1 MPQSTPQTAPQSTP
15 QAPQQSTQQGPQQST
30 MSPARMEAF
39 SDGVMAIII
48 TIMVLELKV
57 PARDGLSG
65 LWIVLPTLAVY
76 LLSFLQTG
84 IYWINHHYLM
94 DDVSNVSHS
103 ILWSNLMLLFTLSLI
118 PFATAWVEA
127 KGLSSA
133 DTAIYATICL
143 LPALSFA
150 LLWAAIRSSNP
161 VSKAVGGW
169 KKLFGSAA
177 LYLVA
182 IPAAFW
188 HPAASLLMVAGV
200 AVVWML
206 PPRSVQRKKST
217 AAAAAK
223 AKPPQPPPPPQRPQA
238 PPE

>member
-1 MPQSTPQTAPQSTP
+1 MPQSMPQSMTR
-15 QAPQQSTQQGPQQST
+15 SM

-48 TIMVLELKV
+48 TIMVIELKV
-57 PARDGLSG
+57 PPKDGLAG

-94 DDVSNVSHS
+94 DDVRNVSHS

-127 KGLSSA
+127 KGLGGA
-133 DTAIYATICL
+133 DTAIYATTCL

-161 VSKAVGGW
+161 GSKAVGGW

-182 IPAAFW
+182 IPTAFW
-188 HPAASLLMVAGV
+188 HPAASLLLVAAV

-206 PPRSVQRKKST
+206 PPRPDHRKKSS
-217 AAAAAK
+217 ARPAPK
-223 AKPPQPPPPPQRPQA
+223 AIPPQPPPTPQRPQP